1 MMLHSISQKQSI
13 DLEEPSPPGG
23 VHRSA
28 PISPVHASGASS
40 LLSRTT
46 SQGALELEKG
56 AANLVA
62 HAGVALVVVDRDGGR
77 VGVVS
82 VVSVMGFGPAAED
95 APAGGASCDNGGSPG
110 LAGGEEAA
118 AAGGCG
124 GGHVLAAHHFDGC
137 LWLWLCLWFDV

>member
-1 MMLHSISQKQSI
+1 MLHSISQKQSI
-13 DLEEPSPPGG
+13 DLEEPPPPGG
-23 VHRSA
+23 MHRS
-28 PISPVHASGASS
+28 PSISPVHASGAGS

-56 AANLVA
+56 AADFVA
-62 HAGVALVVVDRDGGR
+62 HAGVALVVVDRHGGR

-82 VVSVMGFGPAAED
+82 VMGFGPTAED

-137 LWLWLCLWFDV
+137 LCLCLKLEAIE